1 MPAGIDQKVEIWK
14 NKLLDLG
21 KRNRLINYRETK
33 RSTLSIKTP
42 EIFELWESFVENDN
56 PLEFPYYREPQEET
70 DVEYDIDNG
79 FLTSSD
85 GTTHQNVKEQFLSS
99 YWNNISL
106 KIIEIQISF
115 ALEKVFIP
123 ILKSTL
129 IMTFA
134 LNYLTDIAN
143 NAVDESVLSINAATP
158 PTLKV
163 SFQRLRLAYAYI
175 SVSLNVF
182 DQHVDALDG
191 LFVVHMPI

>member
-85 GTTHQNVKEQFLSS
+85 VTTNQNVKELQRTLRNLRNKAKMAIEEQGINILYLAFGFLKWTEADYST
-99 YWNNISL
+99 
-106 KIIEIQISF
+106 EQI
-115 ALEKVFIP
+115 
-123 ILKSTL
+123 
-129 IMTFA
+129 
-134 LNYLTDIAN
+134 
-143 NAVDESVLSINAATP
+143 
-158 PTLKV
+158 V
-163 SFQRLRLAYAYI
+163 SPLLLVP
-175 SVSLNVF
+175 VSLTVESISSPFVLQMTDDEIVVNPALKYRF
-182 DQHVDALDG
+182 SKHQHGAG
-191 LFVVHMPI
+191 HICQSSGSN